1 MPAAIETAAYRIV
14 VEAMTNAVRHS
25 GAVHCAVLI
34 MVDDDAVT
42 VVVRDDGHGLVADR
56 TPGVGLRSMQER
68 AAEVGG
74 TLSVTSAAEG
84 TVITARLP
92 LSLGGEVDHADPR

>member
-1 MPAAIETAAYRIV
+1 MSVADQIAKMGGFI
-14 VEAMTNAVRHS
+14 VEAADRVWL
-25 GAVHCAVLI
+25 VQL
-34 MVDDDAVT
+34 DDAAVE

-56 TPGVGLRSMQER
+56 KPGVGLRSMQER

-84 TVITARLP
+84 TAIAARLP
-92 LSLGGEVDHADPR
+92 LSLRGAVDHADPR